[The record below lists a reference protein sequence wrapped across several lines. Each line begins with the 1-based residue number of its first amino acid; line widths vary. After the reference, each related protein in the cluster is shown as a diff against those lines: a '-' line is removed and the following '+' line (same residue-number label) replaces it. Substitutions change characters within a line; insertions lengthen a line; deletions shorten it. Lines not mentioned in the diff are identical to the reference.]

1 MGRGCH
7 DGVEAFE
14 QPREREDQSRKH
26 LFYFGCRIRAG
37 SIIRLQSVQNAQT
50 VFCLSLSVLRT
61 LWLVYG
67 KDS

>member
-50 VFCLSLSVLRT
+50 VFCLRQ
-61 LWLVYG
+61 
-67 KDS
+67 KNH